1 MIRIIFLLLFI
12 VTAALTTAGIILAS
26 RLRSRYNTEI
36 FPPLLYFQ
44 VFIYTFGFYGIWGQ
58 VAINS
63 FLQSSASPALLQ
75 RLLDVALLLGLPFL
89 IGAWFMLLRFT
100 GGLTGKV
107 VKSRW
112 FIALFLL
119 VNLLVLIS
127 LVWLVTGKNR
137 TGAGPVM
144 RYYYIIMN
152 LIHYFV
158 AAYLIHFPWKGQQVI
173 HDQDRKIIAPTLF
186 TIMIVQ
192 CVPLI
197 FMESGMWLQIIFIFV
212 FFAGNIFLP
221 VYFSYFTLAHSFS
234 TTRKPENKDSFE
246 EFCLK
251 YEVSPRE
258 SDVIKE
264 ICNGLSNKEISDKLF
279 ISLQTVKDHTHHI
292 YIKTNVRS
300 RVQLI
305 NLVKEEI

>member
-12 VTAALTTAGIILAS
+12 VTAALTTAGIILAT
-26 RLRSRYNTEI
+26 RLRSRYNTDI

-58 VAINS
+58 VAINA
-63 FLQSSASPALLQ
+63 FLQPTSSPALLE
-75 RLLDVALLLGLPFL
+75 RLLDVAMLLGLPFL

-100 GGLTGKV
+100 GALTGKA

-127 LVWLVTGKNR
+127 LVWLVTGR
-137 TGAGPVM
+137 DRAGAGPVM
-144 RYYYIIMN
+144 WYYYIIMN

-173 HDQDRKIIAPTLF
+173 HDQDRKIIAPMLF
-186 TIMIVQ
+186 IIMIVQ
-192 CVPLI
+192 CAPLI
-197 FMESGMWLQIIFIFV
+197 FMESRIWLQIIFIFA

-234 TTRKPENKDSFE
+234 SPRKTEINGSFE
-246 EFCLK
+246 EFCTK

-258 SDVIKE
+258 SDVVKE
-264 ICNGLSNKEISDKLF
+264 ICNGLSNKEISEKLF

-305 NLVKEEI
+305 NLVKEEM